1 MFKSWHFGTC
11 FELELLK
18 KFIFFCKYDSFYL
31 LIRGYWDTIP
41 AESRLPRYNIY
52 MKIISI
58 SQTLAVWQVDKNQKI
73 GKFSSFFEPDFA
85 SQKSHHRISKIP
97 TAQIYFSRRFKIC
110 NLILPSLLG
119 NGRINMYFQRFWGIF
134 FSIFSKFNPSDR
146 RGRSQFKISPIP
158 WLEHIPME
166 HLWEKSW
173 QNHCKTKKKKND
185 PSEFQ
190 S

>member
-1 MFKSWHFGTC
+1 
-11 FELELLK
+11 
-18 KFIFFCKYDSFYL
+18 
-31 LIRGYWDTIP
+31 
-41 AESRLPRYNIY
+41 

-73 GKFSSFFEPDFA
+73 GKFSSFFEPNFA

-119 NGRINMYFQRFWGIF
+119 NGRINMYFERFWGIF

-173 QNHCKTKKKKND
+173 QIHCKTNKKKWSFGVPELKKSNFKRFFDIFGLVREVRQFKNKLKLWFKTALLFSLVSY
-185 PSEFQ
+185 PNFF
-190 S
+190 

>member
-1 MFKSWHFGTC
+1 
-11 FELELLK
+11 
-18 KFIFFCKYDSFYL
+18 
-31 LIRGYWDTIP
+31 
-41 AESRLPRYNIY
+41 

-58 SQTLAVWQVDKNQKI
+58 SQTFAVWQVDKNQKI

-173 QNHCKTKKKKND
+173 QNHCKTKKKKMILRSSRAKKKAILSVFLTYLGLSGKLGN
-185 PSEFQ
+185 SKTN
-190 S
+190 